1 MKILFLEKKLFLK
14 CVAYDN
20 FDLKQVIT
28 TIEQG
33 GLKIA
38 LILNKNNKLV
48 GTISDGDIR
57 EDLLSG
63 YTLDSPISE
72 IIKKIV

>member
-1 MKILFLEKKLFLK
+1 MFLEKKLFLK

-38 LILNKNNKLV
+38 LIINSQDKLV
-48 GTISDGDIR
+48 GTVNDGDIR
-57 EDLLSG
+57 RGLLSG
-63 YTLDSPISE
+63 YTLVHQS
-72 IIKKIV
+72 